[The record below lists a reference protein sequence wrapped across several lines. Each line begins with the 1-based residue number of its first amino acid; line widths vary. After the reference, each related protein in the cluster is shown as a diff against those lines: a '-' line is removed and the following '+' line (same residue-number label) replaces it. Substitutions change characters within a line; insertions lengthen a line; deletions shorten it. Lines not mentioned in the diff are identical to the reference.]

1 MTQQINLFN
10 PALRKRRDL
19 LTAGNAA
26 AGCAIVLVLLVS
38 FVIFAAQRAD
48 QLAGEARDIEARLKN
63 DQAQFAAL
71 SKQLAELKPDAR
83 IAADLAQAEQ
93 MLAARK
99 EIIGTLQSGAIGRTE
114 GFSEYMRAFARQ
126 SVNGLWLTGFTISA
140 GGSEMEI
147 RGRTLS
153 PEFVPAYIRRL
164 NSEKALNGRSFAALD
179 MRTPVEDPATRQAV
193 PDAAARVAAD
203 PAKPASRF
211 IEFSLMS
218 NEPAAE
224 RKP

>member
-10 PALRKRRDL
+10 PVLRTKRDL
-19 LTAGNAA
+19 LTARNAA
-26 AGCAIVLVLLVS
+26 VACAIVLVALAS

-48 QLAGEARDIEARLKN
+48 QLASEARDIEARLKN
-63 DQAQFAAL
+63 DQSQFAAL

-83 IAADLAQAEQ
+83 LAKDLAQAEQ
-93 MLAARK
+93 MLAVRK
-99 EIIGTLQSGAIGRTE
+99 EIIGTLQSGAIGKTE
-114 GFSEYMRAFARQ
+114 GFSECMRAFARQ

-147 RGRTLS
+147 RGRTVS
-153 PEFVPAYIRRL
+153 PESVPAYIRRL
-164 NSEKALNGRSFAALD
+164 NGEKALNGRSFAALD
-179 MRTPVEDPATRQAV
+179 MSSPAGDPAARPTV
-193 PDAAARVAAD
+193 PDAAARAAAD
-203 PAKPASRF
+203 PAKPAPRF

-218 NEPAAE
+218 TEHAAE